1 MRMTESLERA
11 QQGDANS
18 IAALLDTQLRPQGV
32 TVSGQKTS
40 TGLQL
45 RLKGVT
51 AEQQILLRPYL
62 TEVLHQLQIP
72 VSMVQI
78 QGCTAQG
85 KLVWQTNLRL
95 AETLTAGY
103 QPPTASVRAEQRPI
117 KTVPKPYRHRL
128 IGMIVLAAIA
138 GVIVGFWYTSRQS
151 PTPGLTEATP
161 LPTLSPS
168 N

>member
-1 MRMTESLERA
+1 MSESLQRA

-32 TVSGQKTS
+32 TVSGLKTS

-45 RLKGVT
+45 SLKGVT

-72 VSMVQI
+72 VSTVQI

-103 QPPTASVRAEQRPI
+103 QPPAASTNTAQPPVQTAPPPRRRRF
-117 KTVPKPYRHRL
+117 V
-128 IGMIVLAAIA
+128 GMMVLAAIA
-138 GVIVGFWYTSRQS
+138 GVVVGFWYTSSQS
-151 PTPGLTEATP
+151 LTPVSTEANP
-161 LPTLSPS
+161 LPASSPS